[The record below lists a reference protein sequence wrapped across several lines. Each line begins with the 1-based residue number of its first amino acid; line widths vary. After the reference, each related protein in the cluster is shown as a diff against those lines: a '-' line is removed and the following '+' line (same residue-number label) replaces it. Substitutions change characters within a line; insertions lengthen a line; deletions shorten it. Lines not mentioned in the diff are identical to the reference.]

1 MMFDDIEM
9 AYERLKAGGEP
20 DFVPLV
26 TAAKALNVSKDELL
40 QRAARGDIEISII
53 FNHSFESSKTVKLEE
68 HEVNTFTLPNG
79 KTVPA
84 IKPYYVLV
92 ESTEK
97 VDKEK
102 SYVFCGVAYRFVCD
116 SSYFGLV
123 GLSEKDE
130 KKCDPIETNRF
141 DDCTYRHFIE
151 KETISTKR
159 NLFISLEDFL
169 FLSAN
174 QLAIKAHHDNQPTAE
189 QLQQQLDEANA
200 RIAELE
206 AAQSNDTKQPIQQQR
221 EQALLFWVEGVG
233 RDTVQNMG
241 GKQKIHEALKKIDP
255 IFHFSDFDK
264 FWQKQKVIK
273 LEAGKPTRNIG

>member
-1 MMFDDIEM
+1 MFDDIEM
-9 AYERLKAGGEP
+9 TYERLKAGGAP

-26 TAAKALNVSKDELL
+26 TAAKSLNLSKDDLL

-68 HEVNTFTLPNG
+68 HEVNTVTLPNG

-102 SYVFCGVAYRFVCD
+102 SGIFCGVAYRFVCD

-123 GLSEKDE
+123 GLSGKDE

-151 KETISTKR
+151 KETISAKR

-174 QLAIKAHHDNQPTAE
+174 QLAIKAQNDGKPTAE
-189 QLQQQLDEANA
+189 QLQQQLDEAKA

-206 AAQSNDTKQPIQQQR
+206 SAPTTDNKGKQKLR
-221 EQALLFWVEGVG
+221 EQALSYWIAGKGL
-233 RDTVQNMG
+233 DTAKRMTQSE
-241 GKQKIHEALKKIDP
+241 IHEELKRVNGLFQIAPTTFED
-255 IFHFSDFDK
+255 
-264 FWQKQKVIK
+264 FWQAQKLIELDK
-273 LEAGKPTRNIG
+273 GKR